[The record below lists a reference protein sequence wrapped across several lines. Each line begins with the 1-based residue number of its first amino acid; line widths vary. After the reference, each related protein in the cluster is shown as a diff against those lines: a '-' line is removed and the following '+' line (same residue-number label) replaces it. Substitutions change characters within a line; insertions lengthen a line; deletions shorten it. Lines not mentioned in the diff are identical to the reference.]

1 MDVDGLKWVAGLALA
16 AVLSTALIRRRR
28 TARRAAERR
37 ERGTRRRDPVPEV
50 SANVRGLQASERD
63 LWRDGDVPRGGGRG
77 P

>member
-1 MDVDGLKWVAGLALA
+1 MDVDGLKWAAGLALA

-37 ERGTRRRDPVPEV
+37 ERRMRRRDHVPEV
-50 SANVRGLQASERD
+50 SANVRGLQAPKRD
-63 LWRDGDVPRGGGRG
+63 LWSDGDVPRGGGRG